1 MATWPSTRVFRVS
14 LGGHLAFAV
23 HQAAASHQWWPGPV
37 DVFFLWFQHVSPSN
51 LWEDGHFRTCP
62 CKCPQKQFT
71 KLNVH

>member
-1 MATWPSTRVFRVS
+1 
-14 LGGHLAFAV
+14 
-23 HQAAASHQWWPGPV
+23 
-37 DVFFLWFQHVSPSN
+37 LWFQHVSPSN